1 MRDLA
6 EKPSVM
12 ALASSPVVS
21 VTADSSVLDAL
32 NIMVSK
38 GFRRLP
44 VVEPKTGKLVGI
56 VTATDVVAYLSRE
69 RSGLPEAVRA
79 PVSTI
84 MTREVISTT
93 TDASVEEAVR
103 TMVEHNVG
111 GLPVLDREG
120 RPWAILTE
128 RDIVR
133 SLAGRISGRKVS
145 ELMSKEVVVASPG
158 ETLAEGV
165 EKMTSR
171 GFRRLPIVGPE
182 GRPLGMVT
190 VMDILRKIASA
201 AREGALRPGLFDE
214 KLLDIAARELVTV
227 GPDEDVGRA
236 AELMWDKGVGGLPVV
251 EPETGKLVGIITER
265 DFFKMLEVG

>member
-1 MRDLA
+1 MRGLA
-6 EKPSVM
+6 SMPSVM

-21 VTADSSVLDAL
+21 VTADSSILDAL
-32 NIMVSK
+32 NLMVNK

-44 VVEPKTGKLVGI
+44 VVEPGTGKLVGI
-56 VTATDVVAYLSRE
+56 VTATDIVAYLGGE
-69 RSGLPEAVRA
+69 RPGLPEAMRA
-79 PVSTI
+79 PVSDI
-84 MTREVISTT
+84 MTRDVVFTT

-120 RPWAILTE
+120 RLWAILTE

-145 ELMSKEVVVASPG
+145 EFMTKEVVVAGPG

-182 GRPLGMVT
+182 GQLLGMVT

-201 AREGALRPGLFDE
+201 VREGALKPGLFNE
-214 KLLDIAARELVTV
+214 KLLDIAARELITV
-227 GPDEDVGRA
+227 GPDDDVGRA
-236 AELMWDKGVGGLPVV
+236 AELMWEKGVGGLPVV
-251 EPETGKLVGIITER
+251 EPGTGKLVGIITER